1 MRVNLRRCA
10 ERRRPRNPARSGRG
24 VGAGRCSRRRWGRL
38 APARAH
44 VTELTPTWRLQI
56 RSGAT
61 SFAHRWFAI
70 CATVACSA
78 RPVTETPTTRASR
91 DAAGGSIGRER
102 DPNYPPTVYVREEAL
117 LDGILRFFGDR
128 IFRPT
133 RQRQGPMGQIR
144 EKSQKDSPCL
154 DRRSSGFSRGTG
166 RPIPTKTGRGLSFSL
181 SSAARTA
188 PDDALPLLQDL
199 SADDEL
205 VYQPHREQ
213 VDRAPTQRA
222 AVSGTQRVG
231 CRFLESK
238 EAPAELLCPMQAMAI
253 PLWAL
258 TSCGRRISLVEGERD
273 HDADLG
279 DLI

>member
-1 MRVNLRRCA
+1 MFEAAMGTARTRQGSRNGADANVAPPDTKRSYVLRSSVVCHLCDGRMFGKT
-10 ERRRPRNPARSGRG
+10 RHGNPYYSCQPGRSR
-24 VGAGRCSRRRWGRL
+24 
-38 APARAH
+38 
-44 VTELTPTWRLQI
+44 
-56 RSGAT
+56 
-61 SFAHRWFAI
+61 
-70 CATVACSA
+70 
-78 RPVTETPTTRASR
+78 
-91 DAAGGSIGRER
+91 GSIGRER
-102 DPNYPPTVYVREEAL
+102 DPNHPPTVYVREEAL

-128 IFRPT
+128 IFGPT